1 MLLDIRTALLAGA
14 GFMSVVTA
22 LLFVYRFTRKT
33 YPGFLPWA
41 ASSALVVTG
50 FVLFGLRGLAPDVL
64 SVLVGSAALA
74 TAAVSRLLGT
84 RLFLAQPRMSRAWWL
99 APAVVVAGVP
109 ALGLGPHAF
118 AARAVLVSVAVALP
132 AFATAVAFLRPGP
145 SEERLLRRTTAG
157 LLLALVALLGVRIAS
172 ASALPRDLL
181 VSTPA
186 QAAVLVAMGL
196 LESAWNV
203 TFLMLNGAR
212 LESELRRALEDVR
225 ILEKLLPICA
235 WCKKIRD
242 DGGYWQQIE
251 TFLGEHA
258 NTRFTHGICPDC
270 ERKLRG

>member
-50 FVLFGLRGLAPDVL
+50 FVLFGLRGIVPDVL
-64 SVLVGSAALA
+64 SVVVGSAALA
-74 TAAVSRLLGT
+74 AAAVSRLLGT
-84 RLFLAQPRMSRAWWL
+84 RLFLGRPPMRAAWWL
-99 APAVVVAGVP
+99 APVAVVLGAP
-109 ALGLGPHAF
+109 ALGLGAHAF
-118 AARAVLVSVAVALP
+118 AARVVLVCSAVALP
-132 AFATAVAFLRPGP
+132 AFATAAAFLRPSP
-145 SEERLLRRTTAG
+145 VEERLLRRVTAG
-157 LLLALVALLGVRIAS
+157 LLLALVGLLGVRIAS
-172 ASALPRDLL
+172 ASALPTDLL

-186 QAAVLVAMGL
+186 QAAVLLAMGL

-212 LESELRRALEDVR
+212 LECDLRRAIEDVK

-242 DGGYWQQIE
+242 DDGYWLQIE

-258 NTRFTHGICPDC
+258 NTRFTHGICPEC
-270 ERKLRG
+270 ETKLRG